1 MNTPEQIQGLE
12 SNLTQSIQHYQ
23 GLLQFLQEMDHE
35 LGTADPVALQNFNL
49 TLNELQEHAKHL
61 DRHILTQINT
71 QSLNSETTQDLI
83 EKRAL
88 LVSEVLLL
96 NQRITAKAAGVKSLL
111 AHEMGKLRIGQT
123 ALSGYRQPQNNR
135 GRITDSTT

>member
-1 MNTPEQIQGLE
+1 
-12 SNLTQSIQHYQ
+12 
-23 GLLQFLQEMDHE
+23 MDHD

-49 TLNELQEHAKHL
+49 TLNELQEHAEHL
-61 DRHILTQINT
+61 DRNISTQINT

-96 NQRITAKAAGVKSLL
+96 NQRITAKASGVKSLL

-135 GRITDSTT
+135 GRITNSTT